1 MNQQDEV
8 PPTLQSLSP
17 YFSAKQIPTSLNT
30 VPCQL
35 ETTSSLPIHF
45 TNKVNTHTHKKKIWS
60 FHKIGEI
67 QRTLAMKQVSPEYA
81 CLQLLPLDINENSC
95 SLYNEHY
102 INYLPVER
110 LCYGVALSVSIIKE
124 KSKRLKLILTF
135 QNRLAYNCMVL
146 PLHSTYFF
154 PSQFSTEAGVGEKSH
169 YQYSGLWKTI

>member
-1 MNQQDEV
+1 MKFLPHFKV
-8 PPTLQSLSP
+8 SP
-17 YFSAKQIPTSLNT
+17 PTSLQSRYLLHWILCH
-30 VPCQL
+30 V
-35 ETTSSLPIHF
+35 SWRLPHLFQFISQI
-45 TNKVNTHTHKKKIWS
+45 KWIHTHAKKKIWS